1 VTADYGMKRFEKEKV
16 QGWLHEPSGAPRA
29 AIVLTHGA
37 GSDCD
42 APFLVA
48 AAKSLA
54 EAGYAVLRYDLPFR
68 QAKTNALN
76 AAQQARDREGIR
88 RAAEELRKLFPRKPL
103 VLAGHSYGGRQ
114 SSMLAAEDRSTGD
127 GLMLLSY
134 PLHPPRMPEKLRTDH
149 FKEIRVP
156 ALFVHGTRD
165 PFGTVQ
171 EMEVAVS
178 LISAPTRLVPV
189 EKGAH
194 NLPPS
199 AAALLPE
206 WLSAIM
212 NI

>member
-1 VTADYGMKRFEKEKV
+1 MKRFEKEMV
-16 QGWLHEPSGAPRA
+16 QGWLHEPSSAARA

-37 GSDCD
+37 GSNCE

-48 AAKSLA
+48 AAKALA
-54 EAGYAVLRYDLPFR
+54 DAGYAVLRCDLPFR
-68 QAKTNALN
+68 QTNTNMLN

-88 RAAEELRKLFPRKPL
+88 RASQELRKIFPQTPL

-114 SSMLAAEDRSTGD
+114 CSMLAAEDSSNAD
-127 GLMLLSY
+127 ALMLLSY
-134 PLHPPRMPEKLRTDH
+134 PLHPPRAPEKLRTDH
-149 FKEIRVP
+149 FPKIGMP

-165 PFGTVQ
+165 PFGTVA
-171 EMEVAVS
+171 EMETAIKRIPARTQ
-178 LISAPTRLVPV
+178 LKAI

-194 NLPPS
+194 NLPES

>member
-1 VTADYGMKRFEKEKV
+1 MKRFEKEKV
-16 QGWLHEPSGAPRA
+16 QGWLHEPSDAPRA
-29 AIVLTHGA
+29 AIALTHGA

-48 AAKSLA
+48 AAENLA

-76 AAQQARDREGIR
+76 AAQQARDREGVR
-88 RAAEELRKLFPRKPL
+88 RAAEALRELFPRKPL

-114 SSMLAAEDRSTGD
+114 SSMVAAEGRSTGD

-134 PLHPPRMPEKLRTDH
+134 PLHPPRMPDKLRTDH
-149 FKEIRVP
+149 FKEIGVP
-156 ALFVHGTRD
+156 TLFVHGTRD
-165 PFGTVQ
+165 PFGTIK
-171 EMEVAVS
+171 EMETAVA
-178 LISAPTRLVPV
+178 LISAPTRLMPI